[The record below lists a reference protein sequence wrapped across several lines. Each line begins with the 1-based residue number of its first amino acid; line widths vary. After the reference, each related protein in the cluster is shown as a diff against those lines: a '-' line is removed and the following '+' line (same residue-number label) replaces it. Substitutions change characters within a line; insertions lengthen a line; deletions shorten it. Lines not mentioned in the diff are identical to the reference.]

1 LFSVTAAEGKGG
13 PRVSIATFSQPEVK
27 DPVLRGP
34 HFLINGQISLL
45 GLNRHAFVTVSD
57 KGFRFDI
64 GGDVYPGF
72 NVDLKGQFGNLND
85 FSAGG
90 ALKVGIGNI
99 DLGPLGHANIA
110 TGAHGSLDAGYRG
123 TVWAKVSGGFEFAG
137 QQLTIPSFDLDVN
150 QGLLKLPKRI
160 TDEVIAA
167 LKRYLTDAARW
178 AELVGRGA
186 LTGVTDMA
194 NTLKTTFHLG
204 ADDAARVMRNAKQTA
219 DKVASGLRS
228 AYSRTADQA
237 ARTMRGAGFA
247 ANEVANGLKSAF
259 NTTADEAAKLLKG
272 AGFAANEVGN
282 ALKSAYGA
290 TADQVAKWLKG
301 AGFAANEVAGAL
313 KSAFNVSVDQA
324 AKLLQQAGYAVNDV
338 GNALKSAYN
347 ASADVAAK
355 ALRGAGYAV
364 DQVGNVMKS
373 AYGVASDQVNNV
385 LKGAGYAASEVDKFF
400 GKAGE
405 EIKCREARPDQVV
418 STRGRR

>member
-1 LFSVTAAEGKGG
+1 VSHELRQPLSAVRLNAETGALLLGQE
-13 PRVSIATFSQPEVK
+13 PPDVHEARAVFRDIVK
-27 DPVLRGP
+27 DNARAVEVIEHIRLLLRRDTEASAPV
-34 HFLINGQISLL
+34 S
-45 GLNRHAFVTVSD
+45 
-57 KGFRFDI
+57 
-64 GGDVYPGF
+64 
-72 NVDLKGQFGNLND
+72 LND
-85 FSAGG
+85 
-90 ALKVGIGNI
+90 IC
-99 DLGPLGHANIA
+99 
-110 TGAHGSLDAGYRG
+110 
-123 TVWAKVSGGFEFAG
+123 
-137 QQLTIPSFDLDVN
+137 
-150 QGLLKLPKRI
+150 
-160 TDEVIAA
+160 
-167 LKRYLTDAARW
+167 
-178 AELVGRGA
+178 
-186 LTGVTDMA
+186 
-194 NTLKTTFHLG
+194 
-204 ADDAARVMRNAKQTA
+204 RN
-219 DKVASGLRS
+219 S
-228 AYSRTADQA
+228 
-237 ARTMRGAGFA
+237 
-247 ANEVANGLKSAF
+247 
-259 NTTADEAAKLLKG
+259 AKLLKG

-290 TADQVAKWLKG
+290 TADQVAKWLRG